1 MSPFVIGLTGSIG
14 CGKSHIR
21 ETLEELGAEG
31 VDADL
36 VAHEVMAP
44 GGAAYE
50 RVLDAFG
57 RDLLTAEGLID
68 RRKLG
73 GRVFSDPEALV
84 RLEQIVHPAVAD
96 AIGERVAA
104 STAPAVVIEAI
115 KLIEAGISAILCDEV
130 WVATCSEEEQ
140 LARLHATRGMSAE
153 EVRRRRLNQMPE
165 AQMIAAAH
173 RVVPTDGSLVETEVL
188 VLRAWLELGLPL
200 PGASVVTAEPNR
212 LLIRIDEGAAVA
224 EGFYRRLGFRRRRGR
239 VFGLRL

>member
-1 MSPFVIGLTGSIG
+1 
-14 CGKSHIR
+14 
-21 ETLEELGAEG
+21 
-31 VDADL
+31 
-36 VAHEVMAP
+36 
-44 GGAAYE
+44 
-50 RVLDAFG
+50 
-57 RDLLTAEGLID
+57 
-68 RRKLG
+68 
-73 GRVFSDPEALV
+73 
-84 RLEQIVHPAVAD
+84 
-96 AIGERVAA
+96 
-104 STAPAVVIEAI
+104 
-115 KLIEAGISAILCDEV
+115 
-130 WVATCSEEEQ
+130 VATCSEEEQ